1 MRNSRSTNGQADIG
15 REMSPMPNEIEGATK
30 APANARFAIVV
41 ARWNSL
47 VTDRLSDAAAKTLV
61 RCGADNGAI
70 DLIHVPGSFE
80 LPIVAD
86 AAAASGQYAAVICLG
101 AVIQGDTDHDKY
113 INSAV
118 ASGLM
123 SAGTAHRV
131 PVTFGVLT
139 CSTMEQALN
148 RAGGK
153 VGNKGEEA
161 ALAAL
166 ETLDVLRQIKN

>member
-1 MRNSRSTNGQADIG
+1 ML
-15 REMSPMPNEIEGATK
+15 NEIEGVAT
-30 APANARFAIVV
+30 APADARFAVVV

-47 VTDRLSDAAAKTLV
+47 VTDRLAEAAVKTFV
-61 RCGADNGAI
+61 RCGASAEAVDV
-70 DLIHVPGSFE
+70 IHVPGSFE
-80 LPIVAD
+80 LPIVAN
-86 AAAASGQYAAVICLG
+86 AAAASGKYAAVVCLG

-113 INSAV
+113 INGAV
-118 ASGLM
+118 ASGIM
-123 SAGTAHRV
+123 TAGSTNGR

-139 CSTMEQALN
+139 CATMEQALN

-166 ETLDVLRQIKN
+166 ETLDVLRQIEG

>member
-1 MRNSRSTNGQADIG
+1 
-15 REMSPMPNEIEGATK
+15 MPNEIEGAAV
-30 APANARFAIVV
+30 APADARFAVIV

-47 VTDRLSDAAAKTLV
+47 ITDRLGEAAVKTFV
-61 RCGADNGAI
+61 RCGASDGNV

-80 LPIVAD
+80 LPVVAD
-86 AAAASGQYAAVICLG
+86 GAAATGKYAAVVCLG

-123 SAGTAHRV
+123 QSGLRHGV
-131 PVTFGVLT
+131 PISFGVLT
-139 CSTMEQALN
+139 CATMEQALN

-166 ETLDVLRQIKN
+166 ETLDVLRQVKG

>member
-1 MRNSRSTNGQADIG
+1 MTR
-15 REMSPMPNEIEGATK
+15 EIEGTLVAAK
-30 APANARFAIVV
+30 GARFAVVV
-41 ARWNSL
+41 AKWNAL
-47 VTDRLSDAAAKTLV
+47 VTDRLAESAVRTLR
-61 RCGADNGAI
+61 RCGAAEDAV
-70 DLIHVPGSFE
+70 DLVRVPGSFE
-80 LPIVAD
+80 LGVVAE
-86 AAAASGQYAAVICLG
+86 AAAAGGEYAAVICLG
-101 AVIQGDTDHDKY
+101 AVIQGDTEHDRY

-123 SAGTAHRV
+123 SAGQRSGV

-139 CSTMEQALN
+139 CGTLEQALN

-166 ETLDVLRQIKN
+166 ETLSVLSQLKA

>member
-1 MRNSRSTNGQADIG
+1 
-15 REMSPMPNEIEGATK
+15 MPNEIEGAAT
-30 APANARFAIVV
+30 APADSRFAVVV

-47 VTDRLSDAAAKTLV
+47 VTDRLAEAAVKTFV
-61 RCGADNGAI
+61 RCGADDSAI
-70 DLIHVPGSFE
+70 DVIHVPGSFE
-80 LPIVAD
+80 LPVIANT
-86 AAAASGQYAAVICLG
+86 AAASGKYAAVVCLG

-123 SAGTAHRV
+123 TAGVSHGV

-139 CSTMEQALN
+139 CGTMEQALN

-166 ETLDVLRQIKN
+166 ETLDVLRQIEG

>member
-1 MRNSRSTNGQADIG
+1 
-15 REMSPMPNEIEGATK
+15 MPNEIEGA
-30 APANARFAIVV
+30 AVAASDARFAVVV

-47 VTDRLSDAAAKTLV
+47 VTDRLGDAAVKTLV
-61 RCGADNGAI
+61 RCGAADGNV

-80 LPIVAD
+80 LPVVAQ
-86 AAAASGQYAAVICLG
+86 AAAASGKYAAVICLG

-123 SAGTAHRV
+123 SAGTEHGV

-139 CSTMEQALN
+139 CATMEQALN

-166 ETLDVLRQIKN
+166 ETLSVLGQIKG

>member
-1 MRNSRSTNGQADIG
+1 
-15 REMSPMPNEIEGATK
+15 MPITIEGATA
-30 APANARFAIVV
+30 APSDARFAVVV

-47 VTDRLSDAAAKTLV
+47 VTDRLAEAAVKTFV
-61 RCGADNGAI
+61 RCGANDAHVDI
-70 DLIHVPGSFE
+70 IHVPGSFE
-80 LPIVAD
+80 LPVVAD
-86 AAAASGQYAAVICLG
+86 AAAASGTYAAVVCLG

-123 SAGTAHRV
+123 SAGVTHGV

-139 CSTMEQALN
+139 CGTMEQALN

-166 ETLDVLRQIKN
+166 ETLDVLRQIKATS

>member
-1 MRNSRSTNGQADIG
+1 
-15 REMSPMPNEIEGATK
+15 MPQEIEGAAV
-30 APANARFAIVV
+30 APPDARFAVVV

-47 VTDRLSDAAAKTLV
+47 VTDRLADAAVKTLS
-61 RCGADNGAI
+61 RCGVKDDNI
-70 DLIHVPGSFE
+70 SLVHVPGSFE
-80 LPIVAD
+80 LPVVAK
-86 AAAASGQYAAVICLG
+86 AAAASGKFAAVICLG

-123 SAGTAHRV
+123 SAGSDNGV

-139 CSTMEQALN
+139 CATMEQALN

-166 ETLDVLRQIKN
+166 ETLDVLRQIKGEV

>member
-1 MRNSRSTNGQADIG
+1 
-15 REMSPMPNEIEGATK
+15 MPNEIHGSAT
-30 APANARFAIVV
+30 APANARFAVVV

-47 VTDRLSDAAAKTLV
+47 VTDRLADAAVKTLV
-61 RCGADNGAI
+61 RCGAAEANV
-70 DLIHVPGSFE
+70 DLVHVPGSFE
-80 LPIVAD
+80 LPVVAH
-86 AAAASGQYAAVICLG
+86 AAAGSGKYAGVICLG

-123 SAGTAHRV
+123 SAGTAHGV
-131 PVTFGVLT
+131 PVSFGVLT
-139 CSTMEQALN
+139 CATMEQALN

-161 ALAAL
+161 ALAVL
-166 ETLDVLRQIKN
+166 ETLSVLGLVAG

>member
-1 MRNSRSTNGQADIG
+1 
-15 REMSPMPNEIEGATK
+15 MPNEIDGAAT
-30 APANARFAIVV
+30 ASTDARFAVVV

-47 VTDRLSDAAAKTLV
+47 VTDRLGDAAVKTLI
-61 RCGADNGAI
+61 RCGASDAAI

-80 LPIVAD
+80 LPVVAE
-86 AAAASGQYAAVICLG
+86 AAAASGKYVAVICLG

-123 SAGTAHRV
+123 SAGTSHGV

-166 ETLDVLRQIKN
+166 ETLDVLRQIKG